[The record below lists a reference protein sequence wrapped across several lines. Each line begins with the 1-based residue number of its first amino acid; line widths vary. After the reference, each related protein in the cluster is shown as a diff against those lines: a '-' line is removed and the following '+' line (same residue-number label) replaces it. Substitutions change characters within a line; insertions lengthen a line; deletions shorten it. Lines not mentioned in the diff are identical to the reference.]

1 MARAKPQPMW
11 RRTLGV
17 FLYSIFLSTVVVV
30 GSFFGWAGQSQVISE
45 VSKQVVLGTSA
56 EEVFRNQFN
65 QPKSH
70 LTVLILG
77 CDEDRTPGG
86 RRVVNESAR
95 SDMIMVAKLNFA
107 RNTIAG
113 VSIPRDTEARV
124 AGYRRHRINAFHA
137 IGGPDL
143 AKRAVENLLG
153 ITIDR
158 VVVLNYEAFQEA
170 VDLLGGVELF
180 VPKNMR
186 YTDRGGGLRINLEKG
201 RQVLNGHDAMGFV
214 RYRTGESDFQRQERQ
229 RDFLLAVKE
238 KVRSNPLAVN
248 KVADKSVELAGG
260 EFTPREVASL
270 ALFARTV
277 SNENIRIGMLPVED
291 AGGYALQVDQ
301 SKLRETLETYGLI
314 EDFGTLS
321 YSRP

>member
-1 MARAKPQPMW
+1 MVRAKKQPMW
-11 RRTLGV
+11 RRALGV
-17 FLYSIFLSTVVVV
+17 LLYSLFLSTVVVV
-30 GSFFGWAGQSQVISE
+30 GSFFGWAGQSKVISE
-45 VSKQVVLGTSA
+45 VSKQVVMGTSA
-56 EEVFRNQFN
+56 EEVFRDEFN
-65 QPKSH
+65 LPKNH
-70 LTVLILG
+70 LTILILG

-86 RRVVNESAR
+86 RKVVNTQAR
-95 SDMIMVAKLNFA
+95 SDMIMVARLDFV
-107 RNTIAG
+107 RDSITG

-137 IGGPDL
+137 IGGPAL
-143 AKRAVENLLG
+143 SKRAVEGMLG

-158 VVVLNYEAFQEA
+158 VAVLNYEAFQEA

-186 YTDRGGGLRINLEKG
+186 YTDRRGGLRIDLDKG

-214 RYRTGESDFQRQERQ
+214 RYRTGESDFSRQERQ

-238 KVRSNPLAVN
+238 KIRSSPLVVN

-260 EFTPREVASL
+260 EFSPREVAAL

-291 AGGYALQVDQ
+291 GGGYTLQVDR
-301 SKLRETLETYGLI
+301 SKLRDTLEKYGLV
-314 EDFGTLS
+314 EDFGTFS
-321 YSRP
+321 YVRP